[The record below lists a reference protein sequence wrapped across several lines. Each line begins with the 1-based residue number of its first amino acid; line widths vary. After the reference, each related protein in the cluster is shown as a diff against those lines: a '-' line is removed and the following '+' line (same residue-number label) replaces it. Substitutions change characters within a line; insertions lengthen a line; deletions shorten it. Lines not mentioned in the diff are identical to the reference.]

1 MPKFLPKNNRK
12 IRHLIYYIFY
22 IFLLL
27 EISARA
33 FLTIKFNA
41 SFFKPSTILFNF
53 YSELKDLKKQD
64 LSKNNGVF
72 DFLLLGGSVLHPKWG
87 DIEKLLLDAFIQHN
101 YNDIRIHNLSRIA
114 HTSLDSYYKY
124 DQLKNKSFDLVL
136 VYHGI
141 NEVRANNC
149 PEEVFRCDY
158 SHYKWYRLINQIKAH
173 NEINFVTFPYVF
185 DLAFLQL
192 KELIFPPA
200 IVPGHAPRKD
210 WIKYGTVIKTRK
222 SFSRNLKKI
231 ITLSR
236 NKHEPII
243 LLTFAYYVPA
253 DYSLDKFN
261 KKMLDYGLHRSP
273 IEIWGTPKNVVKGI
287 KVHNQVVKTLAH
299 NLGTYFVDM
308 EKLIPKQGK
317 YFEDICHLTH
327 AGSEKFVEN
336 IFPLVER
343 LYLSYKHDTTLV
355 VTHINNNMV
364 TKIK

>member
-1 MPKFLPKNNRK
+1 MPKFSPKITRK

-27 EISARA
+27 EISSRA

-41 SFFKPSTILFNF
+41 SFFKPSIILFNF
-53 YSELKDLKKQD
+53 YPELKDLKQQD
-64 LSKNNGVF
+64 LSKNNGKF

-87 DIEKLLLDAFIQHN
+87 DIEELLLEAFIQNN

-149 PEEVFRCDY
+149 PEKVFKNDY

-173 NEINFVTFPYVF
+173 NEINLITFPYVC
-185 DLAFLQL
+185 DLAYLQL

-222 SFSRNLKKI
+222 SFSSNLKKI

-253 DYSLDKFN
+253 DYSLDRFN
-261 KKMLDYGLHRSP
+261 KKVLDYGQHLSP
-273 IEIWGTPKNVVKGI
+273 IEIWGTPQNVVKGI
-287 KVHNQVVKTLAH
+287 EAHNQVVRTLAQ
-299 NLGTYFVDM
+299 NFCTCFVDM
-308 EKLIPKQGK
+308 EKLIPKEGK

-336 IFPLVER
+336 VLPLVEKI
-343 LYLSYKHDTTLV
+343 YASYKHEASLKFP
-355 VTHINNNMV
+355 H
-364 TKIK
+364 TKI